1 MARRQSI
8 ESRRQLKALVTPA
21 ELRSTALN
29 TGFLKRDRKLNLFNL
44 LWSLTLGS
52 DGPGPRK
59 LTAIYQSYLF
69 VASKRD
75 TVHRSAFFKW
85 LARPEL
91 ADWLR
96 EVLDLVMCRLE
107 EQGAS
112 ADERLAG
119 VLGQF
124 REIYTTDSSILQLRE
139 SLEKLF
145 PGARTNSSP
154 AAMKIH
160 VIQQVGGSGLRSVEL
175 TPGRTNDLK
184 AFQPGPWLRG
194 SLCIN
199 DLGYYDFWTF
209 QRIEHFGGFF
219 ISRMKSNGNPRILRS
234 HLKHRGR
241 KVDIDGRKLKDVLP
255 KLKRKTLDV
264 EVEVTYT
271 EKTTGAR
278 KPLRL
283 RLVGIWDRADRC
295 YHLYFTNV
303 PPEVMKATDIANAYR
318 LRWQVEL
325 LFRELKGVH
334 QLDQLPARGH
344 EGDGHRQRVQAE
356 VAGGAPLPGTEGRPS
371 ARPTSQREAL
381 DGRGTRVRVTLGGDG
396 HAPAA
401 RCNPS
406 SPRPDRSRA
415 ALREGG
421 TNHPPSSADA
431 AEGADPSGTFGAPPG
446 HDRGGLAPDPRRDH
460 QDPPP

>member
-334 QLDQLPARGH
+334 QLDQLPSEKPSTVEALVYASLLAGMVTRRLLDAIRARLDLIEAELPFEKGARIIRQAAPMLLKVLTLPARLARPLATIVEDWLLTLVETTKIRRRNLLSERLDLRGH
-344 EGDGHRQRVQAE
+344 PDLEIMMGSAA
-356 VAGGAPLPGTEGRPS
+356 AGS
-371 ARPTSQREAL
+371 
-381 DGRGTRVRVTLGGDG
+381 
-396 HAPAA
+396 
-401 RCNPS
+401 
-406 SPRPDRSRA
+406 
-415 ALREGG
+415 
-421 TNHPPSSADA
+421 
-431 AEGADPSGTFGAPPG
+431 
-446 HDRGGLAPDPRRDH
+446 
-460 QDPPP
+460 